1 MWDFCCL
8 NQIAMKF
15 VLMIAAFLGPVILLA
30 QDKKDKN
37 EQSFTIE
44 GSVAELQKP
53 AKVYLSVRSKRESKL
68 DSAEVKDGKF
78 VINGTLEEPSMAYL
92 VMKVQDSTLQLE
104 NPGERKRDVLT
115 VFIEKGTI
123 KIDTQDSICKAT
135 VTGSAANDDFIRLN
149 GLLKGVTSQLNELQQ
164 QYRQLYMAKDE
175 EGMKKLEP
183 QFDELEATQNK
194 IMGDYLKNNTG
205 SPIALFVL
213 GQYAGY
219 EINPAEIE
227 PIYNKLNKSLRNT
240 PSGKQFAGWLAVAK
254 KTAVGQPGM
263 DFAQPDAD
271 GKNVSLTAFKGKYV
285 LVDFWA
291 SWCGPCRAENP
302 NVLKAYSKF
311 KDKGFDVLAISI
323 DEKKDKWMAAVQAD
337 NLPWTHVSDL
347 KGWNNAAAE
356 LYGIRAIP
364 QNVLI
369 NPEGMIVAKNL
380 RGDALEKKLEEVLK

>member
-1 MWDFCCL
+1 
-8 NQIAMKF
+8 MKS
-15 VLMIAAFLGPVILLA
+15 VLMIAAFLGPVILFG
-30 QDKKDKN
+30 QEKKDKI

-44 GSVAELQKP
+44 GSVAQLQKP
-53 AKVYLSVRSKRESKL
+53 AKVYLKMRSKHVSIL
-68 DSAEVKDGKF
+68 DSAEVKEGKF
-78 VINGTLEEPSMAYL
+78 VIAGTLEEPSIAYL

-123 KIDTQDSICKAT
+123 HIDTQDSISKAI
-135 VTGSAANDDFIRLN
+135 VTGSAANDDFLKLN
-149 GLLKGVTSQLNELQQ
+149 SFLKDVTSRLNELQQ

-183 QFDELEATQNK
+183 QFDELEATQKK

-219 EINPAEIE
+219 EINPVEIE
-227 PIYNKLNKSLRNT
+227 PIYNKLNKSLRST
-240 PSGKQFAGWLAVAK
+240 PSGKEFARWLAVAK

-323 DEKKDKWMAAVQAD
+323 DEKKDKWLAAVQAD

>member
-1 MWDFCCL
+1 VGFLLFL
-8 NQIAMKF
+8 NQIAMKS
-15 VLMIAAFLGPVILLA
+15 VLMVTAFLWPVVLFG
-30 QDKKDKN
+30 QEKKDKN

-44 GSVAELQKP
+44 GTVAQLQKP
-53 AKVYLSVRSKRESKL
+53 AKVYLSMRTKHVNKL
-68 DSAEVKDGKF
+68 DSTEVKDGKF
-78 VINGTLEEPSMAYL
+78 VITGTLEEPSMAYL
-92 VMKVQDSTLQLE
+92 VMKVQDSTLMDTPHE
-104 NPGERKRDVLT
+104 KKRDVLT

-123 KIDTQDSICKAT
+123 HVDTQDSINNAK
-135 VTGSAANDDFIRLN
+135 VTGSASNDDFIALN
-149 GLLKGVTSQLNELQQ
+149 SLLKDVTSQLNELQA
-164 QYRQLYMAKDE
+164 QYRQLYMSKDE

-183 QFDELEATQNK
+183 RFDELEASQKK
-194 IMGDYLKNNTG
+194 IMGDYLKNNSG

-323 DEKKDKWMAAVQAD
+323 DEKKDKWLAAVQAD

-380 RGDALEKKLEEVLK
+380 RGDALEKKLEEILK

>member
-1 MWDFCCL
+1 
-8 NQIAMKF
+8 MKS
-15 VLMIAAFLGPVILLA
+15 VLMIAAFLGPVILFA

-44 GSVAELQKP
+44 GSVAALQKP
-53 AKVYLSVRSKRESKL
+53 AKIYLSVRSKGDSKL
-68 DSAEVKDGKF
+68 DSAVVKDGKF

-104 NPGERKRDVLT
+104 DHGQRKRDVLT

-123 KIDTQDSICKAT
+123 KIDTQDSICNAT
-135 VTGSAANDDFIRLN
+135 VTGSAANDDFLRLN
-149 GLLKGVTSQLNELQQ
+149 GLLKGVTGQLNELQQ

-183 QFDELEATQNK
+183 RFDELEASQNK
-194 IMGDYLKNNTG
+194 IMGEYLKNNTG

-271 GKNVSLTAFKGKYV
+271 GRSVSLTAFKGKYV

-311 KDKGFDVLAISI
+311 KDRGFDVLAISM
-323 DEKKDKWMAAVQAD
+323 DEKKDKWLAAVQAD

-380 RGDALEKKLEEVLK
+380 RGDALEKKLEEVIK

>member
-1 MWDFCCL
+1 
-8 NQIAMKF
+8 MKS
-15 VLMIAAFLGPVILLA
+15 VLMIAAFLGPAILFA
-30 QDKKDKN
+30 QDKK

-53 AKVYLSVRSKRESKL
+53 AKVYLSMRGKHAGKL
-68 DSAEVKDGKF
+68 DSTEVRDGKF
-78 VINGTLEEPSMAYL
+78 VISGMLEEPSMAFL

-104 NPGERKRDVLT
+104 NPAERKRDVLT
-115 VFIEKGTI
+115 LFIEKGTI
-123 KIDTQDSICKAT
+123 KVDAQDSISKAT
-135 VTGSAANDDFIRLN
+135 VTGSAANDDFMRLDS
-149 GLLKGVTSQLNELQQ
+149 LLKGVTSQLNELQQ

-183 QFDELEATQNK
+183 RFDELEASQK
-194 IMGDYLKNNTG
+194 KVMGDYLKNNTG

-219 EINPAEIE
+219 EINPVEIE

-240 PSGKQFAGWLAVAK
+240 PSGKEFAGWLAVAK
-254 KTAVGQPGM
+254 KTAVGQPGLN
-263 DFAQPDAD
+263 FAQPDAD
-271 GKNVSLTAFKGKYV
+271 GKNVSLTTFKGKYV

-311 KDKGFDVLAISI
+311 KDKGFDVLAISM

-380 RGDALEKKLEEVLK
+380 RGDALEKKLEEVIK

>member
-1 MWDFCCL
+1 
-8 NQIAMKF
+8 MKF
-15 VLMIAAFLGPVILLA
+15 VLMIAAFLWPVILLA
-30 QDKKDKN
+30 QDMKDKN
-37 EQSFTIE
+37 EHSFTIE

-68 DSAEVKDGKF
+68 DSADVKEGKF

-104 NPGERKRDVLT
+104 DTGERKRDVLT

-183 QFDELEATQNK
+183 RFDELEATQNK
-194 IMGDYLKNNTG
+194 IMGDYLKNNAG

-213 GQYAGY
+213 KQYAGY

-227 PIYNKLNKSLRNT
+227 PIYNKLDKKLRNT
-240 PSGKQFAGWLAVAK
+240 PSGKQFARWLAVAK

-380 RGDALEKKLEEVLK
+380 RGDALERKLEEVLK